1 MKTRKQIAEQIHDEI
16 LEEIIRVNAEIELH
30 RLNQNEKDKSKLI
43 VRRSELEL
51 KLSLLEKHESL
62 N

>member
-1 MKTRKQIAEQIHDEI
+1 MKTRRQIAEQIHDEI

-30 RLNQNEKDKSKLI
+30 RSNQNEKDKSKLI